1 MYTQCA
7 SGLVTNTA
15 DHVNFDDYLRE
26 NGKKLSPG
34 DELKTPPQKKRSF
47 EKLPSASE
55 SSKAAPYQKPES
67 FKAAAEGLTM
77 FKSIGN
83 KLCIHPVSPTALQR
97 LAAAMPGIDPS
108 RQGQKNDLIRA
119 GGHVKHGRKSKS
131 IQNNGALIAKYGKEF
146 SKVRK
151 RFKGRKGTL
160 GSKAKGKCEC
170 KEKAVKVDADAADTV
185 DKSKERIVTSLR
197 NTGCRLP
204 AEFSMPTMFGCT
216 KCRYAHIGC
225 KQCRDKKG
233 YTLEFRV
240 YDGVKE
246 AEMLW
251 RKLEGP

>member
-1 MYTQCA
+1 
-7 SGLVTNTA
+7 
-15 DHVNFDDYLRE
+15 
-26 NGKKLSPG
+26 LSPA

-55 SSKAAPYQKPES
+55 SSKGAPYQKYES
-67 FKAAAEGLTM
+67 FNAAAEGLTM

-83 KLCIHPVSPTALQR
+83 RLCIHPVSPTALQR

-108 RQGQKNDLIRA
+108 RQGQKKDLIKA
-119 GGHVKHGRKSKS
+119 GGHVKHGRKSKKTS
-131 IQNNGALIAKYGKEF
+131 NCAALIAKYGKAV

-151 RFKGRKGTL
+151 GFKGRKRTL
-160 GSKAKGKCEC
+160 GSKAKGNGKC
-170 KEKAVKVDADAADTV
+170 KEKGVKVDADAADTV

-216 KCRYAHIGC
+216 KCRYAHLGC
-225 KQCRDKKG
+225 KQCRAKKG

-240 YDGVKE
+240 FDGENEV
-246 AEMLW
+246 EMLW
-251 RKLEGP
+251 KKID